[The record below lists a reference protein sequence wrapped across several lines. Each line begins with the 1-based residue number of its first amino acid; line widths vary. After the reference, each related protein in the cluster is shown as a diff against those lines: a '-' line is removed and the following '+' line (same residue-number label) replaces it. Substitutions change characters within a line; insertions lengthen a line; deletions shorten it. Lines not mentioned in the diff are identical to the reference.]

1 LKRVVLDT
9 NVTISAFFW
18 KGYPRLIYDQ
28 IRERRHVMLL
38 SNEMEKEFI
47 RVLGY
52 EKFDLA
58 PKEIPSFIKNL
69 RSHAEF
75 VETSTKVSVIV
86 ADPTDNIFLECA
98 IDGRADYIISGDSHL
113 LNLGEYTGIQILKPK
128 EFLIKGGWI
137 MENQTP

>member
-1 LKRVVLDT
+1 MKRVVLDT

-18 KGYPRLIYDQ
+18 
-28 IRERRHVMLL
+28 
-38 SNEMEKEFI
+38 
-47 RVLGY
+47 
-52 EKFDLA
+52 
-58 PKEIPSFIKNL
+58 
-69 RSHAEF
+69 
-75 VETSTKVSVIV
+75 VIV